1 MKVGDL
7 VKCLVID
14 DRVGIVVELLLHT
27 NGHPSYYRV
36 MVTDDQWSIWPFQGH
51 QLDVISEGR

>member
-14 DRVGIVVELLLHT
+14 DRIGIVVELLLHT
-27 NGHPSYYRV
+27 NGHHAYYRV
-36 MVTDDQWSIWPFQGH
+36 MVTDDQLNIWPFQGH
-51 QLDVISEGR
+51 QLEVICESR